1 MIIATA
7 SDAPVTGIVPKFR
20 HLPRWRW
27 VLIVL
32 GLGLV
37 VGIAFTTSSVV
48 RRRSTVPEAIV
59 VLEWPD
65 DPKSEPKI
73 PVNDIAIGRRNG
85 LGPAPDPR
93 LIEALPMG
101 LLPRIGDDGSRP
113 SEIYARPATPAV
125 GNIGSEP
132 RIAILISGAGI
143 GHLATVEAM
152 VKLPADIALALS
164 PYATDIDRQAA
175 DIRSEGHEIY
185 LDLPI
190 SQSSELY
197 GGAGPRELGDSFDLE
212 TNQSRLRWALG
223 RFPGYVGLSGHFRD
237 RLKDGGSAAS
247 ALAELA
253 TRGLLQFDLSNDPIN
268 LDADLRTQAIDDA
281 LHRLEQTAREKGQ
294 AIGVAG
300 TTPLAIDRLKNWSAT
315 LASRGFR
322 LVPVSTLLHPTGA
335 P

>member
-1 MIIATA
+1 MTIATA
-7 SDAPVTGIVPKFR
+7 SEPPLTAILPKFR
-20 HLPRWRW
+20 RLPSRLWA
-27 VLIVL
+27 LSAL
-32 GLGLV
+32 GLCLI
-37 VGIAFTTSSVV
+37 VGIAMLIFI
-48 RRRSTVPEAIV
+48 RQSTVPEAV
-59 VLEWPD
+59 VLLEWPK
-65 DPKSEPKI
+65 DPKAETHAPETEFALGHQK
-73 PVNDIAIGRRNG
+73 G
-85 LGPAPDPR
+85 LRPAPDPR

-101 LLPRIGDDGSRP
+101 LLPKIGDDGSRP
-113 SEIYARPATPAV
+113 SDIYARPATPAV
-125 GNIGSEP
+125 GEQGSEP
-132 RIAILISGAGI
+132 RIAVLISGAGI

-152 VKLPADIALALS
+152 VKLPPDIALALS

-185 LDLPI
+185 LDMPV
-190 SQSSELY
+190 SQSNELY

-223 RFPGYVGLSGHFRD
+223 RFAGYVGVCGHFRG
-237 RLKDGGSAAS
+237 RLKDKGSAAS
-247 ALAELA
+247 ALDELSA
-253 TRGLLQFDLSNDPIN
+253 RGLLQFDLSKDSMT
-268 LDADLRTQAIDDA
+268 LDTDLRAQAIDDA

-322 LVPVSTLLHPTGA
+322 LVPVSTLLYPTGA